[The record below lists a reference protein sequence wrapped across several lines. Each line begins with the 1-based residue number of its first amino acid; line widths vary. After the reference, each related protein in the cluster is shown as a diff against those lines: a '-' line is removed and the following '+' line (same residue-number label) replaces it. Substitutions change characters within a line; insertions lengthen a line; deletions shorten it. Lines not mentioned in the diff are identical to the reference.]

1 MSGRRISTITITE
14 EEYRRLYESDMKQRF
29 GRDVDQ
35 VEREYCQRIRKLDRQ
50 ITGLQSQLA
59 QAKKDDSPEALH
71 QRLQTATRLIQV
83 LQQAGYQQAG
93 YDFTDADRKTVLLRM
108 ERASD
113 GSQVTVAVGQDP
125 DLFWAKDTS
134 NYFGLGQV
142 KDASSVQAI
151 QRALHG

>member
-1 MSGRRISTITITE
+1 MSGRISTITITE

-29 GRDVDQ
+29 RRDVDQ
-35 VEREYCQRIRKLDRQ
+35 VERDYCRRIRALDRQ
-50 ITGLQSQLA
+50 IKGLQGQLA
-59 QAKKDDSPEALH
+59 QAPMCSDSPEALR

-83 LQQAGYQQAG
+83 LQQAGYQRSG

-113 GSQVTVAVGQDP
+113 GSRVIVAVGQDP

-134 NYFGLGQV
+134 NYFAQDQA
-142 KDASSVQAI
+142 KAASSVQAI
-151 QRALHG
+151 RGVLHG